1 MTDAKIW
8 ADIERITITTG
19 RQSDDVYSD
28 LMIEFQELVAG
39 KTKKVV

>member
-8 ADIERITITTG
+8 ADIERIANTTAKHP
-19 RQSDDVYSD
+19 DDVYSE
-28 LMIEFQELVAG
+28 LMIEFQELVAR